1 MLKAENLS
9 LHYGSSKILHGVSIS
24 SFEGQISCLMG
35 SNGVGKTSLLRL
47 LSGTHKSTSGTYQ
60 LNEQNVTNF
69 KAERLASMG
78 VGYVPQG
85 RMIFP
90 LLTVR
95 ENLETGYACLKKEDR
110 LIPEEIY
117 NLFPVLKTME
127 NRRGGDLSGGQ
138 QQRLSLCRCVY
149 AMPDVCI
156 LDDPLSAL
164 DAVVAAISSAR
175 ILCAEHAFS

>member
-1 MLKAENLS
+1 
-9 LHYGSSKILHGVSIS
+9 
-24 SFEGQISCLMG
+24 MG

-110 LIPEEIY
+110 LIPVSY
-117 NLFPVLKTME
+117 THLTLPT
-127 NRRGGDLSGGQ
+127 S
-138 QQRLSLCRCVY
+138 
-149 AMPDVCI
+149 
-156 LDDPLSAL
+156 
-164 DAVVAAISSAR
+164 
-175 ILCAEHAFS
+175 

>member
-60 LNEQNVTNF
+60 LNKQNVTNF
-69 KAERLASMG
+69 KAERLARMG

-90 LLTVR
+90 LLSVR

-110 LIPEEIY
+110 LIHEDIY

-127 NRRGGDLSGGQ
+127 NRRGGDLSGG
-138 QQRLSLCRCVY
+138 
-149 AMPDVCI
+149 
-156 LDDPLSAL
+156 
-164 DAVVAAISSAR
+164 
-175 ILCAEHAFS
+175 

>member
-95 ENLETGYACLKKEDR
+95 ENLETFML
-110 LIPEEIY
+110 
-117 NLFPVLKTME
+117 V
-127 NRRGGDLSGGQ
+127 
-138 QQRLSLCRCVY
+138 
-149 AMPDVCI
+149 
-156 LDDPLSAL
+156 
-164 DAVVAAISSAR
+164 
-175 ILCAEHAFS
+175 